1 MTANSEYKICKLCS
15 GKSIKD
21 VLYRLELM
29 DKFIETKKLKLRV
42 SLVNLTIGEENVTTS
57 KSIT

>member
-1 MTANSEYKICKLCS
+1 MTVDSEYKICKLCS

-42 SLVNLTIGEENVTTS
+42 NLVNLTVGEKYVGTS